1 MFTFYSINWI
11 SLLIEYLMLKKIFRN
26 RIKEIHEKFKSKNVL
41 LIDDTSNFF
50 GLESLGA
57 WKVRGNGVLLLTEKE
72 LFFGMWKPKK
82 ELLIPIESIIK
93 VTNPK
98 SHLQRSAFRPLL
110 KVIFKNENG
119 DIDSAAWF
127 VQKLDMWNDV
137 FNNLILK
144 NR

>member
-11 SLLIEYLMLKKIFRN
+11 SLLIECLMLKKIFRN

-82 ELLIPIESIIK
+82 ELLITIESIIK

-98 SHLQRSAFRPLL
+98 SHMQRSAFRPLL

>member
-1 MFTFYSINWI
+1 
-11 SLLIEYLMLKKIFRN
+11 KIFRN

-82 ELLIPIESIIK
+82 ELLITIESIIK

-98 SHLQRSAFRPLL
+98 SHMQRSAFRPLL